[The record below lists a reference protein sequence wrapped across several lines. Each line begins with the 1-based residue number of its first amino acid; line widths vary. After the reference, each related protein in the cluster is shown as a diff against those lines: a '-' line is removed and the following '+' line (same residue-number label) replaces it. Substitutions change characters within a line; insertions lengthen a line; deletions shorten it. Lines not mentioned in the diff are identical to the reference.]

1 MTFAAGLPN
10 MPCMTADAA
19 PDPVSGTSP
28 GSVRDRIIDAA
39 TDLIVAYGYRRL
51 RMRDIAEAAGV
62 SRQTVYNEFGDK
74 WGLAQAIVMRD
85 TDLFL
90 DDVDAA
96 LARHDDLTAAVTE
109 AVLYSLT
116 SAADKPLRK
125 AVLTGDVRELLPL
138 LTTEAEPQL
147 FAARTRLIDHVRR
160 HWPGLPEDEVA
171 AVVDAAVRL
180 TMSHMMLPSEPP
192 DVVASRIAAMVTRYL
207 GV

>member
-1 MTFAAGLPN
+1 MTAAAGPE
-10 MPCMTADAA
+10 
-19 PDPVSGTSP
+19 PVSPTSSGTL
-28 GSVRDRIIDAA
+28 RDRIMDVA
-39 TDLIVAYGYRRL
+39 TERVVADGYRRL
-51 RMRDIAEAAGV
+51 RMRDVAEAAGV
-62 SRQTVYNEFGDK
+62 SRQTIYNEFGDK

-85 TDLFL
+85 TERFL

-96 LARHDDLTAAVTE
+96 LARHDDLETAVTE

-116 SAADKPLRK
+116 SAADEPLRK

-138 LTTEAEPQL
+138 LTTESEPQL
-147 FAARTRLIDHVRR
+147 FTARTRLSEHVRG
-160 HWPGLPEDEVA
+160 HWPSLPAAEVN

-192 DVVASRIAAMVTRYL
+192 DVVAARIARMVTRYL

>member
-1 MTFAAGLPN
+1 MDVATERVV
-10 MPCMTADAA
+10 AD
-19 PDPVSGTSP
+19 
-28 GSVRDRIIDAA
+28 
-39 TDLIVAYGYRRL
+39 GYRRL
-51 RMRDIAEAAGV
+51 RMRDVAEAAGV
-62 SRQTVYNEFGDK
+62 SRQTIYNEFGDK

-85 TDLFL
+85 TERFL

-96 LARHDDLTAAVTE
+96 LARHDDLETAVTE

-116 SAADKPLRK
+116 SAADEPLRK

-138 LTTEAEPQL
+138 LTTESEPQL
-147 FAARTRLIDHVRR
+147 FTARTRLVEHVRG
-160 HWPGLPEDEVA
+160 HWPSLPAAEVN

-192 DVVASRIAAMVTRYL
+192 DVVAARIARMVTRYL

>member
-1 MTFAAGLPN
+1 MAAHPAE
-10 MPCMTADAA
+10 P
-19 PDPVSGTSP
+19 PSGTL
-28 GSVRDRIIDAA
+28 RDRIIDVA
-39 TDLIVAYGYRRL
+39 TELIVADGYRRL

-74 WGLAQAIVMRD
+74 WGLAQAIVLRD
-85 TDLFL
+85 TERFL

-109 AVLYSLT
+109 AVSYALT
-116 SAADKPLRK
+116 SAADQPLRK
-125 AVLTGDVRELLPL
+125 AVLTGDGELLPL

-147 FAARTRLIDHVRR
+147 FTARTRLVDHVRR
-160 HWPGLPEDEVA
+160 HWPALPPGEVA

-180 TMSHMMLPSEPP
+180 TMSHMMLPGEAP
-192 DVVASRIAAMVTRYL
+192 DVVAARIAAMVTRYL